1 METFKSTENKK
12 RLNYL
17 RFLPKNLR
25 SMGLISVIVNLLTVF
40 ISLLFYPGL
49 QKEIPLFY
57 SQADD
62 QILVEKTFIFI
73 LPLLAIFINF
83 LHLGFVKINRDFPLS
98 ILRILMRIT
107 VVLEILTLAI
117 LLRIILITR

>member
-1 METFKSTENKK
+1 METFKSTEKK
-12 RLNYL
+12 RTLNYL
-17 RFLPKNLR
+17 RFLPKHLR
-25 SMGLISVIVNLLTVF
+25 NMGLVSIIINLLTVF
-40 ISLLFYPGL
+40 ISLFFYPGL

-57 SQADD
+57 SQAND

-83 LHLGFVKINRDFPLS
+83 LHLGFIKINRDFPSS

-107 VVLEILTLAI
+107 VILEILTLAI

>member
-1 METFKSTENKK
+1 METFKSTEKK
-12 RLNYL
+12 RKLNYL

-25 SMGLISVIVNLLTVF
+25 SMGLSAIIINLLTVF
-40 ISLLFYPGL
+40 ISLLFFPGL

-57 SQADD
+57 SQAND

-83 LHLGFVKINRDFPLS
+83 LHLGFIKINKDFPIS

-107 VVLEILTLAI
+107 IVLEILTLAI
-117 LLRIILITR
+117 LLRIILITK